1 MSATTTAGRPEAR
14 PGTRPAAIP
23 GPPGE
28 RLLGMARPLR
38 RDLLGTLLDGFA
50 AHGDVVAYRVGPAR
64 LGRRVI
70 AVHGP
75 EEVRRVLTD
84 METFTRDTPSY
95 RVLRELFGRNVL
107 TANGD
112 DWRRQKRTLQPLLTR
127 GAVMRYAELIEAEAR
142 KVAEWPRVEADGSV
156 HVARAAEE
164 YALLVLGR
172 TLFPDTDTDADGD
185 ETIAALQR
193 HLPGLMRVVAAR
205 ASAPVRLPLA
215 LPTRGNRRF
224 ATTRATLYA
233 TVDRVAARRAER
245 EAATD
250 TPESL
255 LARLREARDPQ
266 GDAQPNADEVRNQA
280 LIFLLAG
287 YSTTAS
293 ALTATLHLL
302 GRHPE
307 IQERVAEA
315 ATAADTDLDAP
326 DLVRATVQE
335 ALRLSPPSFVLGRR
349 AARDTTIGG
358 HAVAAGTLVLVSP
371 WITHRHPAWWD
382 EPERFDPWRFLRDDR
397 RTRQAWF
404 AFGGGARVCMG
415 RHFALLEATIL
426 VRALLRRH
434 RLEALDGDLAYD
446 TALSMR
452 PAGPVRMRWSPR

>member
-1 MSATTTAGRPEAR
+1 MSATATAGR
-14 PGTRPAAIP
+14 PGTRPAASP
-23 GPPGE
+23 GPQGE
-28 RLLGMARPLR
+28 PLLGMARPLR

-50 AHGDVVAYRVGPAR
+50 AHGDVVAYRLGPAR
-64 LGRRVI
+64 LGRRIV
-70 AVHGP
+70 AVHDP
-75 EEVRRVLTD
+75 EEMRRVLTD

-127 GAVMRYAELIEAEAR
+127 SAVMRYGELIAAEAR
-142 KVAEWPRVEADGSV
+142 KAAERPRVEPDGSV

-164 YALLVLGR
+164 YALRVLGH
-172 TLFPDTDTDADGD
+172 TLFADADGIGD
-185 ETIAALQR
+185 ETIAALER
-193 HLPGLMRVVAAR
+193 HLPRLMCVVGARV
-205 ASAPVRLPLA
+205 SAPVRLPLA
-215 LPTRGNRRF
+215 LPTRGNRSF
-224 ATTRATLYA
+224 AATRAALYA
-233 TVDRVAARRAER
+233 TVDRVIARRADR
-245 EAATD
+245 AAATGMSED
-250 TPESL
+250 L
-255 LARLREARDPQ
+255 LARLRAARDPQ
-266 GDAQPNADEVRNQA
+266 DDAPLSADEVRNQA

-287 YSTTAS
+287 YATTAS
-293 ALTATLHLL
+293 ALMATLHLL

-307 IQERVAEA
+307 IQEQVAEA
-315 ATAADTDLDAP
+315 AVATGTDLDAP

-349 AARDTTIGG
+349 AARDTELGG
-358 HAVAAGTLVLVSP
+358 HPVAAGTLVLVSP

-382 EPERFDPWRFLRDDR
+382 EPERFDPWRFLRGDR
-397 RTRQAWF
+397 RTRLAWF
-404 AFGGGARVCMG
+404 PFGGGARVCMG

-434 RLEALDGDLAYD
+434 RLETLDRDLAYD